1 MYTPTPKV
9 YSVNELNNYAKSL
22 LDSDENLKHIFVTGE
37 ISNYKAH
44 YSGHL
49 YMTIKD
55 ESASIKAVMFAGNA
69 SRLRFSVENG
79 MKVLIFGTVS
89 LFPRDGSFQ
98 LYINDMQPDG
108 VGALSVAY
116 EQLKK
121 KLEAEG
127 LFSTLHKKP
136 IPKFPQRVGVI
147 TSATGAAIQDIFNVL
162 KRRYPVAQVVVRPAQ
177 VQGDGAAN
185 DIAAAI
191 NEFNSAMGAD
201 VLIVG
206 RGGGSIEDLWAFN
219 EEVVARAVFASKIP
233 VISAVGHET
242 DYTICDFVADLRAP
256 TPSAAAELAVPDA
269 FELKGELLAYNQQLV
284 SLTKA
289 RLNAER
295 TRLLAIEKSGALK
308 DPVIRLNE
316 KRREILYL
324 SEKIN
329 DLTQAHLDSQKLR
342 FSALAGKLN
351 ALSPLGVISRGYA
364 IVNKGDKVVT
374 KAKDFNIGD
383 VLSIKLADGTVNA
396 SVTGICEE

>member
-136 IPKFPQRVGVI
+136 IPKFPQRIGVI

-308 DPVIRLNE
+308 DPVTRLNE
-316 KRREILYL
+316 KRRELLYL